1 MVITRRLMLVGVVV
15 CACAHK
21 PAAETVPPPQT
32 PPPVRQ
38 QRVAVETVTV
48 RDPDAE
54 RRAGRLEIKLLER
67 DAQLA
72 DLQSRLDDTRQE
84 VVRAMAKLQT
94 LASRAEAAS
103 GMAEAEVSLRT
114 LSTGGQQSAP
124 EAAQV
129 TRLLQESSAEFEK
142 QNYAGA
148 LYLANQAKTLASA
161 ARGRLAATDRGA
173 PVAGET
179 PFALPVGLKTSS
191 RGNVREGP
199 GTSFKVA
206 FAAEAGLGLTGYS
219 YVDEWIRVVDDN
231 GRSGWIIRS
240 LVVRQ

>member
-1 MVITRRLMLVGVVV
+1 MPISLRLVSVGLVI
-15 CACAHK
+15 CACSHK
-21 PAAETVPPPQT
+21 PAETVAPPQAA
-32 PPPVRQ
+32 PPQQ
-38 QRVAVETVTV
+38 QRRAQTVTV
-48 RDPDAE
+48 RDPDTE
-54 RRAGRLEIKLLER
+54 KRASRLEIRLLER

-72 DLQSRLDDTRQE
+72 DLQSRLDDARQE

-103 GMAEAEVSLRT
+103 GMAEAEVALRT
-114 LSTGGQQSAP
+114 LSTGGQQSPP

-129 TRLLQESSAEFEK
+129 SRLLQQSSAEFEK
-142 QNYAGA
+142 ENYGGA
-148 LYLANQAKTLASA
+148 LYLANQAKTLANA

-179 PFALPVGLKTSS
+179 PFALPVGLKTIS

-199 GTSFKVA
+199 GTSFKVV
-206 FAAEAGLGLTGYS
+206 FAADGGLGLTGYS

-240 LVVRQ
+240 LVARP